1 MHIIINPFWIII
13 ILCLVN
19 IFGICNWIVAVAA
32 DQMILCIIK
41 IHGKKLILL
50 CKTFPCK
57 IPASPVIILHVCI
70 FFRSFTHS
78 CDKILLTVDCKHFP
92 SYCVDKIR
100 QICLH
105 FIQRNLMIWNALCP
119 NLSAQRLMKQKCL
132 QKKCEHYTCNA
143 QNKQCPPHCPPFF
156 HYSFPLMS
164 SG

>member
-1 MHIIINPFWIII
+1 M
-13 ILCLVN
+13 
-19 IFGICNWIVAVAA
+19 IF
-32 DQMILCIIK
+32 CIIK

-70 FFRSFTHS
+70 FFRSVTHS
-78 CDKILLTVDCKHFP
+78 CNKILLAVDRKHFP

-105 FIQRNLMIWNALCP
+105 FIQRKLMISNALCP
-119 NLSAQRLMKQKCL
+119 DLSAQRLMKQKHL
-132 QKKCEHYTCNA
+132 QKKCEYDTYDA

-156 HYSFPLMS
+156 IIPSPSCQADKNHPLCYAALHRITAPQFIRLDT
-164 SG
+164 